1 MFDAIIL
8 KSKAQDSCTELLA
21 LKLEIILKKVDWY
34 FDFISPFAYL
44 QFSQFKKF
52 ENKLNITIHP
62 VLFGALLKH
71 WGQLGPAEI
80 VPKRIFTYRFFKW
93 KADSLGIEYTMPPS
107 HPFNP
112 LPALLA
118 CIAGSS
124 TFEVTQEIF
133 DTIYKKGLQ
142 PDKKKGIE
150 KLEAIAKKHA
160 SEHSNLDEK
169 SLKKILRTNTSKAIE
184 NGVFGVP
191 TFVVEEQ
198 VFWGGD
204 ASDMMLDFIKNPG
217 LFSTEEMK
225 RISSMPM
232 GLVRNKS

>member
-1 MFDAIIL
+1 MYSSWRL
-8 KSKAQDSCTELLA
+8 Y
-21 LKLEIILKKVDWY
+21 LKKVDWY

-44 QFSQFKKF
+44 QFSQFKQF
-52 ENKLNITIHP
+52 EGELDITIHP
-62 VLFGALLKH
+62 ILFGALLKH

-80 VPKRIFTYRFFKW
+80 VPKRVFTYRFFKW
-93 KADSLGIEYTMPPS
+93 KADRMEVEYIMPPS

-112 LPALLA
+112 LPALLS
-118 CIAGSS
+118 CIAGNS

-133 DTIYKKGLQ
+133 NIIYKQGWQ
-142 PDKKKGIE
+142 PDQKEGIV
-150 KLEAIAKKHA
+150 KLEAIASKHT
-160 SEHSNLDEK
+160 SHHSNLDEK
-169 SLKKILRTNTSKAIE
+169 SLKKILRSNTTKAIK

-191 TFVVEEQ
+191 TFVVEGQ

-217 LFSTEEMK
+217 LFSSEEMK

-232 GLVRNKS
+232 GLIRNKS

>member
-1 MFDAIIL
+1 MYSSWRL
-8 KSKAQDSCTELLA
+8 Y
-21 LKLEIILKKVDWY
+21 LKKVDWY

-44 QFSQFKKF
+44 QFSQFKQF
-52 ENKLNITIHP
+52 AGELDITIHP
-62 VLFGALLKH
+62 ILFGALLKH

-80 VPKRIFTYRFFKW
+80 VPKRVFTYRFFKW
-93 KADSLGIEYTMPPS
+93 KADRMEVEYIMPPS

-112 LPALLA
+112 LPALLS
-118 CIAGSS
+118 CIAGNS

-133 DTIYKKGLQ
+133 NIIYKQGWQ
-142 PDKKKGIE
+142 PDQKEGIV
-150 KLEAIAKKHA
+150 KLEAIASKHT
-160 SEHSNLDEK
+160 SHHSNLDEK
-169 SLKKILRTNTSKAIE
+169 TLKKILRSNTSKAIK

-191 TFVVEEQ
+191 TFVVEGQ

-217 LFSTEEMK
+217 LFSSEEMK

-232 GLVRNKS
+232 GLIRNKS

>member
-1 MFDAIIL
+1 MYSSWRL
-8 KSKAQDSCTELLA
+8 Y
-21 LKLEIILKKVDWY
+21 LKKVDWY

-52 ENKLNITIHP
+52 EGELDITIHP
-62 VLFGALLKH
+62 ILFGALLKH

-80 VPKRIFTYRFFKW
+80 VPKRVFTYRFFKW
-93 KADSLGIEYTMPPS
+93 KADRMEVEYIMPPS

-112 LPALLA
+112 LPALLT
-118 CIAGSS
+118 CIAGNS

-133 DTIYKKGLQ
+133 NIIYKQGWQ
-142 PDKKKGIE
+142 PDQKEGIV
-150 KLEAIAKKHA
+150 KLEAIASKHT
-160 SEHSNLDEK
+160 SHHSNLDEK
-169 SLKKILRTNTSKAIE
+169 SLKKILRSNTSKAIK

-191 TFVVEEQ
+191 TFVVEGQ

-217 LFSTEEMK
+217 LFSSEEMK

-232 GLVRNKS
+232 GLMRNKS

>member
-1 MFDAIIL
+1 M
-8 KSKAQDSCTELLA
+8 
-21 LKLEIILKKVDWY
+21 KKVDWY

-44 QFSQFKKF
+44 QFSQFKQF
-52 ENKLNITIHP
+52 EGELDITIHP

-80 VPKRIFTYRFFKW
+80 VPKRVFTYRFFKW
-93 KADSLGIEYTMPPS
+93 KADRMRVEYIMPPS

-112 LPALLA
+112 LPALLS
-118 CIAGSS
+118 CIAGNS

-133 DTIYKKGLQ
+133 NIIYKQGWQ
-142 PDKKKGIE
+142 PDQKEGIV
-150 KLEAIAKKHA
+150 KLEAIASKHT
-160 SEHSNLDEK
+160 SHHSNLDEK
-169 SLKKILRTNTSKAIE
+169 SLKKILRSNTSKAIK

-217 LFSTEEMK
+217 LFSSEEMK

-232 GLVRNKS
+232 GLIRNKS

>member
-1 MFDAIIL
+1 M
-8 KSKAQDSCTELLA
+8 
-21 LKLEIILKKVDWY
+21 KKVDWY

-52 ENKLNITIHP
+52 ENELNITIHP
-62 VLFGALLKH
+62 VVFGALLKH

-93 KADSLGIEYTMPPS
+93 KADRLGIEYTMPPS

-112 LPALLA
+112 LPALLL
-118 CIAGSS
+118 CIAGNS
-124 TFEVTQEIF
+124 TYEVTKEIF
-133 DTIYKKGLQ
+133 DIIYKQGQQ
-142 PDKKKGIE
+142 PDQKEGIK
-150 KLEAIAKKHA
+150 KLEAVVNEYT
-160 SEHSNLDEK
+160 SSTHSRRDE
-169 SLKKILRTNTSKAIE
+169 SALKKILRSNTSKAIE

-191 TFVVEEQ
+191 TFVVEGQ

-204 ASDMMLDFIKNPG
+204 ASDMMLDFIKNPK
-217 LFSTEEMK
+217 LFSSEEMK

-232 GLVRNKS
+232 GLIRNKS